1 MQSAERLIR
10 LLGLLSPVAVRLLQV
25 RDLSRQTPDLPAA
38 HVIDPEA
45 LAIVA
50 ARAGQSSRT
59 LTCGGFWTEVA
70 RMGGYQARK
79 SDGPPGWKTL
89 WRGWIYLQTLVEG
102 VRLASHLRL

>member
-1 MQSAERLIR
+1 M
-10 LLGLLSPVAVRLLQV
+10 

-38 HVIDPEA
+38 QVSEPEA

-50 ARAGQSSRT
+50 ARAGQASQT
-59 LTCGGFWTEVA
+59 LTSRGFWTEVA

-89 WRGWIYLQTLVEG
+89 WKGWLYLQTLVEG
-102 VRLASHLRL
+102 VHLTTQLRL